1 MKTYAVLNNNNVVVN
16 AIIAESLEIAEKV
29 TSSNC
34 VFVSPEDEQF
44 GIGKL
49 YSDGNFLD
57 VPVEET
63 P

>member
-1 MKTYAVLNNNNVVVN
+1 MKTYAVLNNSNIVVN
-16 AIIAESLEIAEKV
+16 AIIAESLEAAEKI
-29 TSSNC
+29 TSSTC
-34 VFVSPEDEQF
+34 VFVSPEDVQF
-44 GIGKL
+44 GLGKL